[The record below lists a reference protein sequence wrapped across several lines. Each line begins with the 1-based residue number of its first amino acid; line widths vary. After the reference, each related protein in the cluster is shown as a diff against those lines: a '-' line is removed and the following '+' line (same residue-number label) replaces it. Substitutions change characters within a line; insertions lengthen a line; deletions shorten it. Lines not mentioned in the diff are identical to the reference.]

1 MDLTELLPQ
10 IAVPCLVIH
19 EPGFPFGSF
28 ELCQQVA
35 SGIPNAQ
42 FVIVGGKS
50 IAGSMHEGH
59 VTAIDQFLRSGTV
72 TQSIS
77 VASGSPAG
85 APRLI
90 APDGLTPREVE
101 VLKRVAAGMTN
112 KAIAAELGV
121 AVPTIERHL
130 VNLYTKIGARGRAD
144 ATAYA
149 VSHGLTRRPC
159 NASPYKVSTG
169 LTA

>member
-1 MDLTELLPQ
+1 MPVEPTFPAIQHAKNLTELLPQ
-10 IAVPCLVIH
+10 IAMPCLVIH

-59 VTAIDQFLRSGTV
+59 VTAIDQFLRSGSV

-77 VASGSPAG
+77 VASGSSAG
-85 APRLI
+85 APRFI

-101 VLKRVAAGMTN
+101 VLTRVAAGMTN

-121 AVPTIERHL
+121 AGSEHRASGVPDPASGPPRDRL
-130 VNLYTKIGARGRAD
+130 D
-144 ATAYA
+144 A
-149 VSHGLTRRPC
+149 LTP
-159 NASPYKVSTG
+159 
-169 LTA
+169 